1 MNVVVFTYDYQD
13 ARFHKRLR
21 TLRDFGFSVSWLAY
35 SRNKNVPVPPWVLS
49 DFPHEVL
56 GITFSRRYGHRF
68 LSILRTICRLSRKNA
83 FFRTADL
90 LYCISPE
97 NLVTAEILRQLRRG
111 SFKVVYELADVMPAM
126 AGNGIVGI
134 CGRLAE
140 RWALANV
147 SLVTISSPAYLTNYL
162 QAVHNYRGK
171 SFLLE
176 NKILS
181 SDIVRPCLQVQQGR
195 GDGLLRVGLFGN
207 LKCRRSLE
215 LIGDLARELT
225 KVCKFTL
232 RGHVDS
238 TLTGILRRVI
248 DGSPNVEFG
257 GPYRYPI
264 DLPEIYGGVD
274 LCWGF
279 DFCDTSHNSKW
290 CLANRTYEAG
300 FCGVP
305 LLIQAGTANGELVE
319 RLGIGWSFEEPLLLS
334 ISRFLKSLSRE
345 EILLKKRHIEALN
358 VDHFVLNADLPRLK
372 EALQAALRTQAQPDR
387 PDHALAN

>member
-21 TLRDFGFSVSWLAY
+21 MFRDFGFSVSWLAY
-35 SRNKNVPVPPWVLS
+35 SRNRNVPVPPWVLS

-68 LSILRTICRLSRKNA
+68 LSILKTICRLSRKNA
-83 FFRTADL
+83 ILRNADL
-90 LYCISPE
+90 VYCISPE
-97 NLVTAEILRQLRRG
+97 NLVTAGILRQLKRG
-111 SFKVVYELADVMPAM
+111 SFRVVYELADVMPAM
-126 AGNGIVGI
+126 AGNGIVGK

-147 SLVTISSPAYLTNYL
+147 PLVTVASPAYLTNYL
-162 QAVHNYRGK
+162 QAVQDYRGK

-181 SDIVRPCLQVQQGR
+181 SDIVRPGLQVQQGA
-195 GDGLLRVGLFGN
+195 GDGLLRVGLFGHI
-207 LKCRRSLE
+207 KCRRSLE
-215 LIGDLARELT
+215 LIGGLARDLPEI
-225 KVCKFTL
+225 CKFTL
-232 RGHVDS
+232 RGTIDS
-238 TLTGILRRVI
+238 TVSGIFHRVM

-257 GPYRYPI
+257 GPYQYPV

-274 LCWGF
+274 LAWGF
-279 DFCDTSHNSKW
+279 DFCDTSHNSRW

-334 ISRFLKSLSRE
+334 ISRFLKSVSRE
-345 EILLKKRHIEALN
+345 EILRKKKQIAAL
-358 VDHFVLNADLPRLK
+358 DADCFVLNADLPRFK
-372 EALQAALRTQAQPDR
+372 GALQGALRPQT
-387 PDHALAN
+387 

>member
-1 MNVVVFTYDYQD
+1 MHVVVFTYDYQD

-21 TLRDFGFSVSWLAY
+21 MLRDFGCSVSWLAY
-35 SRNKNVPVPPWVLS
+35 SRNNNVPVPPWVLS

-68 LSILRTICRLSRKNA
+68 LSMLKTIWRLSRKSA
-83 FFRTADL
+83 FLRTADL
-90 LYCISPE
+90 VYCIAPE
-97 NLVTAEILRQLRRG
+97 NLVTAEILRQLGCG
-111 SFKVVYELADVMPAM
+111 SFRVVYELADVMPAM

-147 SLVTISSPAYLTNYL
+147 SLVTVSSPAYLTHYL

-181 SDIVRPCLQVQQGR
+181 SDIVRPCLQVQQGG
-195 GDGLLRVGLFGN
+195 GDGLLRVGLFGH
-207 LKCRRSLE
+207 LRCRRSLE
-215 LIGDLARELT
+215 LIGGLARELAG
-225 KVCKFTL
+225 VCKFTL
-232 RGHVDS
+232 RGTIDS
-238 TLTGILRRVI
+238 TLTGVFRRVM
-248 DGSPNVEFG
+248 DASPNVEFG

-264 DLPEIYGGVD
+264 DLPDIYGRVD

-305 LLIQAGTANGELVE
+305 VLIQAGTANGELVE
-319 RLGIGWSFEEPLLLS
+319 RLGIGWSFEEPLLLA
-334 ISRFLKSLSRE
+334 ISRFLKSVNRE
-345 EILLKKRHIEALN
+345 EVLLKKKQIAAL
-358 VDHFVLNADLPRLK
+358 DADLFVLNADLTRFK
-372 EALQAALRTQAQPDR
+372 GALQGALKP
-387 PDHALAN
+387 